1 MKRIM
6 TVCLFFLGLAGAVAA
21 QGELSGTIQI
31 KGSDTMVNLGQAWA
45 EAYSKAHPGVSVAVT
60 GGGSGTGFSALIG
73 GTCDIAET
81 SRTIKEKEVALA
93 QQKGFTPV
101 EFKVAMDGLAVV
113 VHPDNPVDGLTI
125 DQLADIFTG
134 RITNWREVGGK
145 DLPIVLLSREI
156 NSGTHIYFKE
166 HVLRKGRSDIFDEF
180 SPMALL
186 MPSSQAIAEETA
198 QNENAI
204 GYYGMGYVSPAQK
217 ALAVAKD
224 AESDY
229 VPPDVA
235 DVVSGRYPI
244 SRPLLMYTPGE
255 PAGAVKAFL
264 DFVLSP
270 EGQRIVEKV
279 DFVPIRPAAE

>member
-1 MKRIM
+1 MKKILM
-6 TVCLFFLGLAGAVAA
+6 ACLLVLGMAA
-21 QGELSGTIQI
+21 PAMAQEELSGTIQI

-101 EFKVAMDGLAVV
+101 ELKVAMDGVAIV

-125 DQLADIFTG
+125 GQLAGIFKG
-134 RITNWREVGGK
+134 EITNWKEVGGK
-145 DLPIVLLSREI
+145 DLPIVILSREV
-156 NSGTHIYFKE
+156 NSGTHIYVKE
-166 HVLRKGRSDIFDEF
+166 HILRGGRKDDFSEF

-186 MPSSQAIAEETA
+186 MPSSQAIAEEVA

-204 GYYGMGYVSPAQK
+204 GYYGMGYVSATQK
-217 ALAVAKD
+217 ALSVARDAV
-224 AESDY
+224 SDY
-229 VPPDVA
+229 VLPDIT
-235 DVVSGRYPI
+235 DVISGYYPV

-255 PAGAVKAFL
+255 PAGVVKAFL
-264 DFVLSP
+264 EFVLSP
-270 EGQRIVEKV
+270 EGQKIVEEV
-279 DFVPIRPAAE
+279 DFVPVKPAA

>member
-1 MKRIM
+1 
-6 TVCLFFLGLAGAVAA
+6 
-21 QGELSGTIQI
+21 
-31 KGSDTMVNLGQAWA
+31 
-45 EAYSKAHPGVSVAVT
+45 
-60 GGGSGTGFSALIG
+60 
-73 GTCDIAET
+73 
-81 SRTIKEKEVALA
+81 
-93 QQKGFTPV
+93 
-101 EFKVAMDGLAVV
+101 
-113 VHPDNPVDGLTI
+113 
-125 DQLADIFTG
+125 
-134 RITNWREVGGK
+134 
-145 DLPIVLLSREI
+145 
-156 NSGTHIYFKE
+156 
-166 HVLRKGRSDIFDEF
+166 
-180 SPMALL
+180 MALL

-229 VPPDVA
+229 VRPDVA